1 METYVPAL
9 QVPFSV
15 KHGEVG
21 RTYNF
26 EFRRSGT
33 ISTTRN

>member
-1 METYVPAL
+1 MLTTVVLVVGCVWRHVPAL

-21 RTYNF
+21 ET
-26 EFRRSGT
+26 
-33 ISTTRN
+33 